1 MCGIAGFTGGGNRS
15 DLENMI
21 AAIKHRGPDD
31 KGVFLVGDVGLAH
44 ARLSVIDLSERG
56 HQPMFNDDK
65 SVGVVFNGEIYN
77 FKKLR
82 ERLVQSGHKFKSG
95 TDTEA
100 IIHLYED
107 VGEDCFKEL
116 EGMFAIGLY
125 DFKQKKLIL
134 ARDRM
139 GKKPLYWAIFGGALM
154 FASEL
159 KGLLKH
165 SFFKKELDLESLNK
179 YLLHEYVPTPQSIF
193 KNTYKLEPA
202 TYLVYKNGEVKKTK
216 FWNISY
222 GGGKLNFSESLLL
235 LGEKLEE
242 SVKARLVSDVPV
254 GVFLSGGLDSSAVAY
269 YAQKNYKGKIKTF
282 SVGFEEKSFDE
293 SEYAQ
298 EVADFLGT
306 EHYNFLIKAR
316 DALEII
322 PNIEEFIDEPIAD
335 ASAVPTY
342 LLAKH
347 TRRFV
352 TVALSGDGGDEL
364 FAGYPT
370 FQAFEAANIYK
381 KIPAFLRSNFTDKL
395 LRLIPDSEKN
405 FNLGF
410 ALKKF
415 VGAMGDE
422 AKYIHHNWLGS
433 FRREERENLFRRE
446 VWDVIKN
453 GNEFEEIDHYWNSI
467 TADEIKNKI
476 LGLYARTYLMDD
488 VLVKTDRVSMKN
500 SLEVRCPLLDRD
512 FVELANSLPYSFKY
526 KRFTQKYIFKKLMEE
541 KLPKNIVYR
550 KKKGFGMPLA
560 GWLKNELKEFCEET
574 LSENKIKSQNLFNY
588 EYVEKLKREHFSGKR
603 DNRKKIWTLMV
614 FSLWH
619 EKYMK

>member
-1 MCGIAGFTGGGNRS
+1 MCGIAGFVGEGSRN
-15 DLENMI
+15 DLEKMI

-31 KGVFLVGDVGLAH
+31 EGVFWAGGVGLAH
-44 ARLSVIDLSERG
+44 ARLSIIDLSERG
-56 HQPMFNDDK
+56 RQPMFNDDK
-65 SVGVVFNGEIYN
+65 TIGVVFNGEIYN

-82 ERLVQSGHKFKSG
+82 EQLAKRGYKFKSG
-95 TDTEA
+95 TDTEG
-100 IIHLYED
+100 IIRLFED
-107 VGEDCFKEL
+107 IGEDCFKEL

-139 GKKPLYWAIFGGALM
+139 GKKPLYWAIFNGTLM

-159 KGLLKH
+159 KALLKH
-165 SFFKKELDLESLNK
+165 PLFKKELDLESLNK

-193 KNTYKLEPA
+193 KNVRKLEPA
-202 TYLVYKNGEVKKTK
+202 TYLVYKNGEVEKKE
-216 FWNISY
+216 FWKISY
-222 GGGKLNFSESLLL
+222 GEGKLSFDESLRL
-235 LGEKLEE
+235 LGEKFEE

-269 YAQKNYKGKIKTF
+269 YAQKNYVGKIKTF
-282 SVGFEEKSFDE
+282 SAGFEEKSFDE
-293 SEYAQ
+293 SGYAQ

-322 PNIEEFIDEPIAD
+322 PNIEEFIDEPMAD

-370 FQAFEAANIYK
+370 FRAFEAANIYK
-381 KIPAFLRSNFTDKL
+381 KIPAFLRNNFTDKL
-395 LRLIPDSEKN
+395 LRLVPDSEKN

-415 VGAMGDE
+415 VGAIGDE
-422 AKYIHHNWLGS
+422 EKYIHHNWLGS
-433 FRREERENLFRRE
+433 FRREERENLFRCE
-446 VWDVIKN
+446 VWDTIKA
-453 GNEFEEIDHYWNSI
+453 GNEFEEVDHYWNSI
-467 TADEIKNKI
+467 SADEIKNKI
-476 LGLYARTYLMDD
+476 LGLYARTYLMDN

-526 KRFTQKYIFKKLMEE
+526 KRFTQKYIFKKLMEG

-560 GWLKNELKEFCEET
+560 RWLKNELKGFCEET
-574 LSENKIKSQNLFNY
+574 LSEKKIKSQNLFDY
-588 EYVEKLKREHFSGKR
+588 EYIEKLKREHFNGKT
-603 DNRKKIWTLMV
+603 DHRKKIWTLMV
-614 FSLWH
+614 FSLWY
-619 EKYMK
+619 EKYMI

>member
-1 MCGIAGFTGGGNRS
+1 MCGITGFIGSGDRG
-15 DLENMI
+15 DLEEMI
-21 AAIKHRGPDD
+21 AAIKYRGPDD
-31 KGVFLVGDVGLAH
+31 TGVFLTDGVGLAH
-44 ARLSVIDLSERG
+44 ARLSVIDLSQQG

-65 SVGVVFNGEIYN
+65 SVGLIFNGEIYN

-82 ERLVQSGHKFKSG
+82 ERLVRRGYKFKSN

-100 IIHLYED
+100 IIRLYED
-107 VGEDCFKEL
+107 IGEDCFKEL
-116 EGMFAIGLY
+116 DGMFAIGLY

-139 GKKPLYWAIFGGALM
+139 GKKPLYWGIFGGTLM

-159 KGLLKH
+159 KALLKH
-165 SFFKKELDLESLNK
+165 PLFEKELDLESLNK
-179 YLLHEYVPTPQSIF
+179 YLLHEYVPTPRSIF
-193 KNTYKLEPA
+193 KNVHKLEPA

-216 FWNISY
+216 FWEISY
-222 GGGKLNFSESLLL
+222 GGGKLNFGESLRLL
-235 LGEKLEE
+235 EEKLEE
-242 SVKARLVSDVPV
+242 SVKARLVADVPV

-282 SVGFEEKSFDE
+282 SAGFEEKSFDE
-293 SEYAQ
+293 SGYAQ

-306 EHYNFLIKAR
+306 EHNNFLIKAR
-316 DALEII
+316 DTLEII
-322 PNIEEFIDEPIAD
+322 LNIEEFIDEPMAD

-347 TRRFV
+347 TRQFV

-370 FQAFEAANIYK
+370 FQAFEVANVYK
-381 KIPAFLRSNFTDKL
+381 KIPAFLRKNFTDKL
-395 LRLIPDSEKN
+395 LRLVPDSEKN

-410 ALKKF
+410 VLKKF
-415 VGAMGDE
+415 VDAAGDKE
-422 AKYIHHNWLGS
+422 KYIHHNWLGS
-433 FRREERENLFRRE
+433 FRREEREKLFKRE
-446 VWDVIKN
+446 VWGAIKIS
-453 GNEFEEIDHYWNSI
+453 NEFEEIDNYWDSI
-467 TADEIKNKI
+467 SADEIKNKI
-476 LGLYARTYLMDD
+476 LGLYARTYLMDN

-526 KRFTQKYIFKKLMEE
+526 KRFTQKYIFKKLMEG

-574 LSENKIKSQNLFNY
+574 LSEKKIKSQNLFNY
-588 EYVEKLKREHFSGKR
+588 EYIEKLKREHFNGKR
-603 DNRKKIWTLMV
+603 DHRKKIWTLMV
-614 FSLWH
+614 FSLWY